1 MAVETN
7 GAAGAASAPK
17 HKCPNADERTRKRM
31 MALKHADDGRLAT
44 SPKWAMTVAT
54 SPRTSASSWKS
65 PGPMVWKDVVE
76 RYASGG
82 FASIDED
89 DFERFKWI
97 GLYQQ
102 RPKDGFFMLRIKLP
116 GGWVTNE
123 RLRIMAGITRDYARG
138 IADIS
143 TRQAFQMHWL
153 TIDQMPDIMDRLG
166 EVGLASSTATSA
178 HAATSAATSCP
189 AR

>member
-7 GAAGAASAPK
+7 GAAGAASAPSTSA
-17 HKCPNADERTRKRM
+17 PNADERTRKRM

-44 SPKWAMTVAT
+44 LAEMGDDRRDLTKNE
-54 SPRTSASSWKS
+54 RIKLEK

-102 RPKDGFFMLRIKLP
+102 RPKDGFLCC
-116 GGWVTNE
+116 
-123 RLRIMAGITRDYARG
+123 
-138 IADIS
+138 
-143 TRQAFQMHWL
+143 
-153 TIDQMPDIMDRLG
+153 
-166 EVGLASSTATSA
+166 AS
-178 HAATSAATSCP
+178 SCP
-189 AR
+189 AAG

>member
-7 GAAGAASAPK
+7 GAAGALNAGAASAPSTSA
-17 HKCPNADERTRKRM
+17 PNTDERTRKRM

-44 SPKWAMTVAT
+44 LAEMGDDRRDLTKNE
-54 SPRTSASSWKS
+54 RIKLEK

-102 RPKDGFFMLRIKLP
+102 RPKEGFFMLRIKLP

-123 RLRIMAGITRDYARG
+123 RLRVMAG
-138 IADIS
+138 
-143 TRQAFQMHWL
+143 
-153 TIDQMPDIMDRLG
+153 
-166 EVGLASSTATSA
+166 
-178 HAATSAATSCP
+178 
-189 AR
+189 